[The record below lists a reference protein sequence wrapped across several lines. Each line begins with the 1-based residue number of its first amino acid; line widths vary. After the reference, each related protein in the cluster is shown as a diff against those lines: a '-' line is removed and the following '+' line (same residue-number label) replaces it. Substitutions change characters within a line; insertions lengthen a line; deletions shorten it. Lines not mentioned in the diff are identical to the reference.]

1 MRSLRPILL
10 VACALALLGTT
21 LVSGQTTA
29 RIGTVAGT
37 GAAALSGDGG
47 AATAAQLATPSDV
60 AFVGGNATYLIADTA
75 NNRIRRVGDNGAIA
89 TVAGAG
95 PAAGAAGGFAGDSLA
110 ATNPA
115 TRLNAPRGVSPAA
128 DGGFLVA
135 DTGNNRIRRVDP
147 NGVITTVAGNGTAG
161 FGGDGD
167 AATGGSLNQP
177 RDVAALPDGSFLIA
191 DTGNNRIR
199 LVTTSGLIFTVA
211 GGAAAGF
218 AGDRGTATGALLS
231 GPSSIAPIIGG
242 GYLITDTGNNRIR
255 RVDATGTITTVAGTG
270 APGAAGDGGPS
281 TAAELNQPQ
290 GVAVTGDGAVFI
302 GDTGNH
308 KVREIDTAGTMTT
321 AAGTGTPGFSGDGG
335 LPSGAQLNGPRG
347 VAAANG
353 LEWIADSG
361 NNRIRQLSDVP
372 TTITPA
378 PNQRP
383 PQQSPIGI
391 TPPRIGISVVA
402 GTVAGNV
409 LIRVPGSSSFSPLI
423 GGANF
428 PLGSE
433 LDTTSGTVVVFYET
447 NEDGTQASV
456 YASQGRFVTK
466 QPTQRDAGQRPGEL
480 DLSGPLGGSCP
491 PGRKLAHSV
500 RASGRPV
507 PVASAARRKRHGRVV
522 RTRAK
527 GKVKTKGR
535 YGSAIV
541 RGTGWTTHDFCRG
554 AKSGTLFSVFEGV
567 VSVRD
572 FVRHKTVRVPAGRK
586 YFAGARR

>member
-1 MRSLRPILL
+1 
-10 VACALALLGTT
+10 
-21 LVSGQTTA
+21 
-29 RIGTVAGT
+29 
-37 GAAALSGDGG
+37 
-47 AATAAQLATPSDV
+47 
-60 AFVGGNATYLIADTA
+60 
-75 NNRIRRVGDNGAIA
+75 
-89 TVAGAG
+89 
-95 PAAGAAGGFAGDSLA
+95 
-110 ATNPA
+110 
-115 TRLNAPRGVSPAA
+115 
-128 DGGFLVA
+128 
-135 DTGNNRIRRVDP
+135 
-147 NGVITTVAGNGTAG
+147 
-161 FGGDGD
+161 
-167 AATGGSLNQP
+167 
-177 RDVAALPDGSFLIA
+177 
-191 DTGNNRIR
+191 
-199 LVTTSGLIFTVA
+199 
-211 GGAAAGF
+211 
-218 AGDRGTATGALLS
+218 
-231 GPSSIAPIIGG
+231 
-242 GYLITDTGNNRIR
+242 
-255 RVDATGTITTVAGTG
+255 
-270 APGAAGDGGPS
+270 
-281 TAAELNQPQ
+281 
-290 GVAVTGDGAVFI
+290 VFI

-308 KVREIDTAGTMTT
+308 KVREVDTAGTMTT
-321 AAGTGTPGFSGDGG
+321 AAGTGTPGFGGDGG

-372 TTITPA
+372 TTITPT

-391 TPPRIGISVVA
+391 TPPRIGMSVVA
-402 GTVAGNV
+402 GTVAGSV

-433 LDTTSGTVVVFYET
+433 LDTTGGTVVVFYET

-466 QPTQRDAGQRPGEL
+466 QPLQRDAGQRPGEL

-491 PGRKLAHSV
+491 PGRKLAKSA
-500 RASGRPV
+500 RSGGRPV
-507 PVASAARRKRHGRVV
+507 PVASAARRKRHGRAV

-535 YGSAIV
+535 YGSAVV

-586 YFAGARR
+586 YFAGAGR